1 MSFVQ
6 IGMLMKNNLSSE
18 RIIAAFNKLVE
29 GMTGMLLLGA
39 AGGGPG
45 AVAMGKV
52 GTTSSN
58 ISAALHH

>member
-1 MSFVQ
+1 MLFVP
-6 IGMLMKNNLSSE
+6 IGMLMKNNMSAE
-18 RIIAAFNKLVE
+18 RIIAAFNESVE

-52 GTTSSN
+52 CHATVLNSHF
-58 ISAALHH
+58 I